1 LTALSASAMTLP
13 PFLLHGFDETAWGLF
28 DDATVFGYQLRIGLE
43 NTLGLPNGEI
53 ARHNAELVAEARQR
67 LIHFTGG
74 DPLC

>member
-1 LTALSASAMTLP
+1 
-13 PFLLHGFDETAWGLF
+13 LHLA
-28 DDATVFGYQLRIGLE
+28 QLRIGLE
-43 NTLGLPNGEI
+43 DTLRLPNGEI